1 MTDQP
6 CDCEWTPSH
15 VTFYITDEA
24 GQRIGDAHTYQRL
37 PDGTL
42 ILSEIEEAGG
52 EKRKLREEN

>member
-24 GQRIGDAHTYQRL
+24 GQRIGDAHTYPMAR
-37 PDGTL
+37 
-42 ILSEIEEAGG
+42 
-52 EKRKLREEN
+52 